1 MKKKIIIYF
10 KNIFFT
16 IIILF
21 PIFLLIGY
29 LFMDKETQFNR
40 NLSVSDINNE
50 GPFIFF
56 ENDSLIKINYIKGNE
71 KDGFYLDS
79 IKKNISHKTNLNCFY
94 NLDSTNFS
102 FDLVIN
108 NLKLKNNNSYSDK
121 KEVFAISD
129 IEGNF
134 KTLRDFLIINKIINK
149 DLKWTFNDNHLVF
162 LGDFID
168 RGYYSNQVL
177 WFIYKLEIEARKYG
191 GHVHYILGNHEIL
204 NLQGNYEYANKKQNK
219 ISNVLEKQQYE
230 LYNMNSFMGRWLRSK
245 NTILKINNNIFT
257 HGGINS
263 DLSKISL
270 EEMNIVSKKNYSN
283 SYFKKKNRNIINDLI
298 LSTNTSHYWYRGYF
312 EKDLSQNEI
321 NAILKNLG
329 AEHIIVGHT
338 IQKEV
343 SSFFNNKI
351 IAIDVLHKNDAYETF
366 PSRKTEGLYI
376 NKNNAFYRVLENGKK
391 TKLF

>member
-1 MKKKIIIYF
+1 MKRKIIIYF

-29 LFMDKETQFNR
+29 LFMNKETQYNR

-79 IKKNISHKTNLNCFY
+79 IKKNISQKTNLNCFY

-102 FDLVIN
+102 FDLEIN
-108 NLKLKNNNSYSDK
+108 NLNLKNNISYSDK

-230 LYNMNSFMGRWLRSK
+230 LYNMNSFWE
-245 NTILKINNNIFT
+245 
-257 HGGINS
+257 GG
-263 DLSKISL
+263 
-270 EEMNIVSKKNYSN
+270 
-283 SYFKKKNRNIINDLI
+283 
-298 LSTNTSHYWYRGYF
+298 
-312 EKDLSQNEI
+312 
-321 NAILKNLG
+321 
-329 AEHIIVGHT
+329 
-338 IQKEV
+338 
-343 SSFFNNKI
+343 
-351 IAIDVLHKNDAYETF
+351 
-366 PSRKTEGLYI
+366 
-376 NKNNAFYRVLENGKK
+376 
-391 TKLF
+391 